1 MSVSI
6 KAKPSEVF
14 HALTD
19 SKTILQWSGQRG
31 KAEAKIGGKFE
42 MFDGWVKGKVLAFQ
56 KAKKLSYTWHP
67 DDWDEKAEASIVRY
81 TFSAT
86 KNGTKIILK
95 HSGFPDL
102 QSRKEHHGGWTKHV
116 FEPLKGFFESR

>member
-19 SKTILQWSGQRG
+19 SKTILKWSGQRG

-42 MFDGWVKGKVLAFQ
+42 LFDGWVKGKVLAFQ

-67 DDWDEKAEASIVRY
+67 EDWDETAEASIVRY

-86 KNGTKIILK
+86 KDGTKIVLK
-95 HSGFPDL
+95 HSGFPDE
-102 QSRKEHHGGWTKHV
+102 QAKKEHQGGWTKHV
-116 FEPLKGFFESR
+116 FAPLKGFFESR